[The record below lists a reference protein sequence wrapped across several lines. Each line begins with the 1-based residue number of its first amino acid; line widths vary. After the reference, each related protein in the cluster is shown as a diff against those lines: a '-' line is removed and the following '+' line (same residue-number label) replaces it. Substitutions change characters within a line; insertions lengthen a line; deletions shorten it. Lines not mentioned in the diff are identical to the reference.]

1 MKTAGMESV
10 FRFGAVLSIP
20 HCAQSR
26 GGLSGHQDEIDDILY
41 ILVSYQRMRHPGDA
55 FSKRGRT
62 RGNSVRFRKTDTAC
76 AVWPP
81 VCFHGGCFTSRTL
94 LLVYLS
100 IVRENRRTMPFRLVR
115 PMSDHQSRSCGIIKG
130 FGRLTNAF
138 PRFLLPYQRAP
149 GAPDTACRDSAP
161 SP

>member
-55 FSKRGRT
+55 FSKREGH
-62 RGNSVRFRKTDTAC
+62 A
-76 AVWPP
+76 
-81 VCFHGGCFTSRTL
+81 
-94 LLVYLS
+94 
-100 IVRENRRTMPFRLVR
+100 
-115 PMSDHQSRSCGIIKG
+115 GIPYGFAKRIQRAR
-130 FGRLTNAF
+130 FGRRYAF
-138 PRFLLPYQRAP
+138 TADASRAGRCYWFTYQSFGKTVVRCPFVWSDPCAILNRVHVASSKAL
-149 GAPDTACRDSAP
+149 GG
-161 SP
+161 